1 MTNSLCIDARWLST
15 GIGAYTLN
23 LIKQLS
29 THHEVRLRAIT
40 LPQHA
45 ATLQPYCDDVG
56 LVDAS
61 MYSIEEQFGVARAAR
76 NSAVLH
82 VPHYNAPLLRHGTL
96 LITIHD
102 LTHLLDDTYRNTTKS
117 KVYARPMLHLAASK
131 AAHIFTVSQYSK
143 KAIVDHLHVPEEKI
157 TVAYC
162 GVAPQ
167 FAPLRREDAHAI
179 VARECG
185 VDGPYLLYVGNLKPH
200 KNLKGLIQAFK
211 IAKDR
216 RNISHK
222 LLVISDDVRGRSELT
237 RLVSDLKLSAE
248 VVCVPGVTGDVLHAA
263 YSGASLTILP
273 SFEEGFGLPIIESM
287 ACGTPVA
294 CSSTASMPEVGG
306 DAAEYFNPRDVEA
319 MAGAIERVVNSCE
332 RWHQLRERGFR
343 QAQRFTWE
351 SCARRHVEVYRRFL

>member
-1 MTNSLCIDARWLST
+1 MTNSLCIDARWLNT

-56 LVDAS
+56 LVGAS

-76 NSAVLH
+76 DSAVLH

-102 LTHLLDDTYRNTTKS
+102 LTHLLDDTYRNTLKS
-117 KVYARPMLHLAASK
+117 KVYARPMLRLAASK

-143 KAIVDHLHVPEEKI
+143 NAIVEHLHVPGEKI

-167 FAPLRREDAHAI
+167 FTPMRREDAQAI

-200 KNLKGLIQAFK
+200 KNLKGLLQAFK
-211 IAKDR
+211 IMKDR
-216 RNISHK
+216 RSISHK
-222 LLVISDDVRGRSELT
+222 LLVIGDDARGRPELT
-237 RLVSDLKLSAE
+237 LLISDLKLNDE
-248 VVCVPGVTGDVLHAA
+248 IVCLPSVTGDLLHAA
-263 YSGASLTILP
+263 YSGASLTVLP

-287 ACGTPVA
+287 ACGTPVV
-294 CSSTASMPEVGG
+294 CSATASMPEVAG

-319 MAGAIERVVNSCE
+319 IASAMERVVNSRD
-332 RWHQLRERGFR
+332 RWHELRDRGFS
-343 QAQRFTWE
+343 QARRFTWE
-351 SCARRHVEVYRRFL
+351 RCALLHGDVYRRFL